1 MNETFMSWLMRLN
14 YLHEC
19 GIKEWVKMNHKKHHV
34 TITTEVNNSGK
45 YFIKKDLIAWSR
57 VFCKIQTTKKLPYD
71 DTILDV
77 IA

>member
-1 MNETFMSWLMRLN
+1 MRLN

-19 GIKEWVKMNHKKHHV
+19 GIKEISENESQKYQV
-34 TITTEVNNSGK
+34 TISTEVNNSGK

-57 VFCKIQTTKKLPYD
+57 IFCKIQTTKKFPYD

>member
-1 MNETFMSWLMRLN
+1 MRLN

-19 GIKEWVKMNHKKHHV
+19 GIKEISENESQKYQV
-34 TITTEVNNSGK
+34 TISTEVNNSGK

-57 VFCKIQTTKKLPYD
+57 VFCKIQTTKKFPYD